1 MLLLLVYRHRVVKS
15 VVYHHRGRM
24 VKEHD
29 MIINIFH
36 GFTEV
41 AVFHNQ
47 FGDQTTHQRFCT
59 ACTSL

>member
-1 MLLLLVYRHRVVKS
+1 MLLLLVYHQRVVKS

-41 AVFHNQ
+41 AV
-47 FGDQTTHQRFCT
+47 
-59 ACTSL
+59 

>member
-36 GFTEV
+36 GFTEGCCV
-41 AVFHNQ
+41 MQVSGSQ
-47 FGDQTTHQRFCT
+47 PIW
-59 ACTSL
+59 